1 MSEDLKVTSISELKK
16 MSLGEIVELPS
27 FSENNKFFARLKR
40 PSLLNM
46 LKSGKI
52 PNTLLST
59 ANNLFES
66 GIQKAIDEDDNGT
79 LNALFDVLTIIC
91 EESFVEP
98 KYNDL
103 IKEGIELTDEQIMF
117 VFNYSQNGVKAL
129 DSFRS

>member
-1 MSEDLKVTSISELKK
+1 MSEELKVTSISELKK
-16 MSLGEIVELPS
+16 MSLGEVVELPS
-27 FSENNKFFARLKR
+27 FSENNRFFARLRR

-52 PNTLLST
+52 PNTLLAT

-66 GIQKAIDEDDNGT
+66 GVQKAIDEKDGDT
-79 LNALFDVLTIIC
+79 LDALFDVLSIIC

-103 IKEGIELTDEQIMF
+103 VNEGIELTDEQIMF

-129 DSFRS
+129 DSFRG